1 MIDILA
7 PHKSIVLIL
16 GLFTAFT
23 ACSDLSEEDNQQ
35 IDEALS
41 DSLTST
47 TETWNVDMNIIEEGQ
62 KKVHLTG
69 SYAATFNTEEL
80 NETRI
85 SGPVHID
92 VFDSTGAVETTVD
105 SDRATYRAED
115 TEFEFFGNVRVNVKD
130 ERFLESEYLKWEQ
143 GSNQISTPKF
153 VIIITPSDSIAGT
166 GFEGT
171 SDLDSYTIEQPQGRV
186 TVD

>member
-7 PHKSIVLIL
+7 PHKILIPL
-16 GLFTAFT
+16 LVFSFM
-23 ACSDLSEEDNQQ
+23 ACSDLSEEDTQQ

-41 DSLTST
+41 DSLTSV
-47 TETWNVDMNIIEEGQ
+47 TETWGVDMDIIEEGE
-62 KKVHLTG
+62 KKVRLTG
-69 SYAATFNTEEL
+69 SYAASYNTEEL

-85 SGPVHID
+85 DGPIHID

-105 SDRATYRAED
+105 SDRATYHPDD

-130 ERFLESEYLKWEQ
+130 ERFLESEYLRWQ
-143 GSNQISTPKF
+143 QSGNQISTPDF

-171 SDLDSYTIEQPQGRV
+171 TDLDSYTIEQPQGRV